1 MFKLFKKKSRIEIL
15 EKKYEKLL
23 QQSHKMM
30 AINRRESDRLQA
42 EANEVFMQL
51 NSIKVER

>member
-1 MFKLFKKKSRIEIL
+1 MFKLFKKKSRIETL

-30 AINRRESDRLQA
+30 AYNRRESDRLQA